1 MILSLQKIICA
12 GILLLFCTACG
23 PASKV
28 ESKYP
33 RKPADTSSRKA
44 GPAMLLYEQAE
55 EDLDVNNSVIVTP
68 PADKETAPGTG
79 KKK

>member
-1 MILSLQKIICA
+1 MLRMINLIF
-12 GILLLFCTACG
+12 LFVLCISGCSGTSNTG
-23 PASKV
+23 TV

-44 GPAMLLYEQAE
+44 GPAMYLYEQAE

-68 PADKETAPGTG
+68 PTE
-79 KKK
+79 KKKVKN